1 MHRVDHIA
9 AANNKTVGRNHSVA
23 KPAITLV
30 PAPVDDF
37 LNDSHYWFVPNPV

>member
-1 MHRVDHIA
+1 MA
-9 AANNKTVGRNHSVA
+9 AANSKTVGKVEIVPVA

-37 LNDSHYWFVPNPV
+37 ER